1 MSTIVISA
9 GRNIGKLPMS
19 NGQWQGMREQLGDAL
34 RAVNAEVFTRDAI
47 GNGEWLDGLGR
58 TISEE
63 SVTYVASI
71 DDKQL
76 PVMENLLRGI
86 ARANLQDAIALMV
99 GNSILVKGE

>member
-9 GRNIGKLPMS
+9 GRNIGNMPMS
-19 NGQWQGMREQLGDAL
+19 NGQWSGMREQLSDAL
-34 RAVNAEVFTRDAI
+34 RAVDAEVFTRDAI

>member
-9 GRNIGKLPMS
+9 GRNIGNMPMS

-71 DDKQL
+71 DDTQL
-76 PVMENLLRGI
+76 PVMQNLLRGI
-86 ARANLQDAIALMV
+86 ARQHMQEAIALMV

>member
-1 MSTIVISA
+1 MISA
-9 GRNIGKLPMS
+9 GRNIGNMPMS
-19 NGQWQGMREQLGDAL
+19 NGQWSGMREQLSDAL
-34 RAVNAEVFTRDAI
+34 RAVDAEVFTRDAI

-99 GNSILVKGE
+99 GNSILVKGK

>member
-9 GRNIGKLPMS
+9 GRNIGSVPMS
-19 NGQWQGMREQLGDAL
+19 NGQWSGMREQLGDAL
-34 RAVNAEVFTRDAI
+34 RAVDAEVYTRDAI
-47 GNGEWLDGLGR
+47 GRGEWLEDSGR

-71 DDKQL
+71 EDSKL
-76 PVMENLLRGI
+76 PAIEHLLKGI
-86 ARANLQDAIALMV
+86 ARAHMQDAIALMV

>member
-9 GRNIGKLPMS
+9 GRNIGNIPMS
-19 NGQWQGMREQLGDAL
+19 SGQWSGMREQLSDAL
-34 RAVNAEVFTRDAI
+34 RAVDAEVFTRDAI

>member
-1 MSTIVISA
+1 
-9 GRNIGKLPMS
+9 
-19 NGQWQGMREQLGDAL
+19 MREQLGDAL
-34 RAVNAEVFTRDAI
+34 RAVDAEVFTRDAI
-47 GNGEWLDGLGR
+47 GHGEWIEDSGR
-58 TISEE
+58 VISEE

-76 PVMENLLRGI
+76 PIMENLLRGI

>member
-9 GRNIGKLPMS
+9 GRNIGNLPMS
-19 NGQWQGMREQLGDAL
+19 SGQWNGMREQLGDAL
-34 RAVNAEVFTRDAI
+34 RAVDAEVFTRDAI
-47 GNGEWLDGLGR
+47 GHGEWIEDSGR
-58 TISEE
+58 VISEE

>member
-1 MSTIVISA
+1 VSTIVISA
-9 GRNIGKLPMS
+9 GRNIGNLPMS
-19 NGQWQGMREQLGDAL
+19 SGQWNGMREQLGDAL
-34 RAVNAEVFTRDAI
+34 RAVDAEVFTRDAI
-47 GNGEWLDGLGR
+47 GSGEWLDGLGR

>member
-1 MSTIVISA
+1 MISA
-9 GRNIGKLPMS
+9 GRNIGNMPMS

-47 GNGEWLDGLGR
+47 GHGEWLDGLGR

-63 SVTYVASI
+63 SVTYVAAI
-71 DDKQL
+71 EDKQL

-99 GNSILVKGE
+99 GNSILVKGN

>member
-9 GRNIGKLPMS
+9 GRNIGNMPMS
-19 NGQWQGMREQLGDAL
+19 NGQWEGMREQLGDAL
-34 RAVNAEVFTRDAI
+34 RVVNAEVFTRDAI

-71 DDKQL
+71 DDTQL
-76 PVMENLLRGI
+76 PVMQNLLRGI
-86 ARANLQDAIALMV
+86 ARQHMQEAIALMV

>member
-9 GRNIGKLPMS
+9 GRNIGNMPMS

-34 RAVNAEVFTRDAI
+34 RVVNAEVFTRDAI

-71 DDKQL
+71 DDTQL
-76 PVMENLLRGI
+76 PVMQNLLRGI
-86 ARANLQDAIALMV
+86 ARQHMQEAIALMV